1 MSGSLST
8 YKTQT
13 FNRRRFN
20 IRIDSFFFF
29 SFSSTEAPP
38 PTGMMVIPEE
48 PAASEGIV
56 KGGYPVDIAAQST
69 LDLTSIG
76 QPDLGCSEAL
86 IAPGME
92 PTGVAQM
99 EMGFTVLGPP
109 ESYSQKQDFGPCIT
123 EVIQPMEMAELVD
136 ILPTLSLIEEEATS
150 SPVIPSV
157 LDMLESAGLGMTDR
171 NTVVQLEKPDLS
183 SEATCL
189 SACEAS
195 CGSRGTN
202 SQASAS
208 SAGHATVNSTANA
221 MGNEVLYSS
230 FEGPQ
235 EDTEAEQASNL
246 RLHVR
251 NRVEW
256 DRPSA
261 SPSWLWCTSDKKK
274 SILIVLLC
282 IPI

>member
-1 MSGSLST
+1 
-8 YKTQT
+8 
-13 FNRRRFN
+13 
-20 IRIDSFFFF
+20 
-29 SFSSTEAPP
+29 
-38 PTGMMVIPEE
+38 MMVIPEE

-69 LDLTSIG
+69 VDLTSIG

-86 IAPGME
+86 IAPEME

-171 NTVVQLEKPDLS
+171 NTVIQLEKPDLS

-230 FEGPQ
+230 FEGPR

-261 SPSWLWCTSDKKK
+261 SPSWLWCTSDKKNPFLLFYCAFLF
-274 SILIVLLC
+274 SVLYKEK
-282 IPI
+282 